1 MKLQVAH
8 ASLPK
13 QGESANGDRPFHRQD
28 PAERHMLAVIDGL
41 GHGPEAEQATLAGVK
56 YLNEVPLDTPFE
68 QVMLGLHE
76 SMRGTRGA
84 AGTVCII
91 AGSEITACAVGN
103 VELRSVKI
111 DVPLISS
118 AGILGV
124 RVQKFRVC
132 RAKLLAACRLVIFS
146 DGLTNPTGIS
156 EIQSMPAQAAC
167 DQLLSRHR
175 RTYDDASV
183 LIADLE

>member
-1 MKLQVAH
+1 MKALVGH

-13 QGESANGDRPFHRQD
+13 IGEYANGDRPFYREDGQG
-28 PAERHMLAVIDGL
+28 RHLFAVIDGL
-41 GHGPEAEQATLAGVK
+41 GHGPEAEAATLAG
-56 YLNEVPLDTPFE
+56 LRFLSEVSLDTILELLMP
-68 QVMLGLHE
+68 GLHD

-84 AGTVCII
+84 AGAVCLVR
-91 AGSEITACAVGN
+91 GNELSACAVGN
-103 VELRSVKI
+103 VELRPQRV

-132 RAKLLAACRLVIFS
+132 KTTLAGPCRLVVFS
-146 DGLTNPTGIS
+146 DGLTNPTSIS
-156 EIQSMPAQAAC
+156 EFQGASPQLAC
-167 DQLLSRHR
+167 DGLIHRHR
-175 RTYDDASV
+175 RSYDDATV

>member
-1 MKLQVAH
+1 MQVGH

-13 QGESANGDRPFHRQD
+13 VGESANGDRPFSRKDVQ
-28 PAERHMLAVIDGL
+28 ERNLIAVIDGL
-41 GHGPEAEQATLAGVK
+41 GHGPEAELATLAGLR
-56 YLNEVPLDTPFE
+56 YLSEVSLDTSLELMMP
-68 QVMLGLHE
+68 GLHE

-84 AGTVCII
+84 SGAVCLVR
-91 AGSEITACAVGN
+91 GNELFACAVGN
-103 VELRSVKI
+103 VELRPQRA

-132 RAKLLAACRLVIFS
+132 KATLTGPCRLVMFS
-146 DGLTNPTGIS
+146 DGLTNPTSINEFQGAS
-156 EIQSMPAQAAC
+156 PQVAC
-167 DQLLSRHR
+167 DGLLQRHR
-175 RTYDDASV
+175 RTYDDATV

>member
-1 MKLQVAH
+1 MKMQVGH

-13 QGESANGDRPFHRQD
+13 QGEYANGDRPFHRQD
-28 PAERHMLAVIDGL
+28 QADRHMLAVIDGL
-41 GHGPEAEQATLAGVK
+41 GHGPEAEQATLAGLK

-68 QVMLGLHE
+68 QVMLGVHE

-84 AGTVCII
+84 AGTVCILV
-91 AGSEITACAVGN
+91 GSEIAACGVGN
-103 VELRSVKI
+103 VELRSVHI

-132 RAKLLAACRLVIFS
+132 RAKIQKACRLVIFS
-146 DGLTNPTGIS
+146 DGLTNPTGIG
-156 EIQSMPAQAAC
+156 ELQSMSAQQAC

-175 RTYDDASV
+175 RTYDDATV

>member
-1 MKLQVAH
+1 MKLLVAH

-13 QGESANGDRPFHRQD
+13 QGEYANGDRPFHRQD
-28 PAERHMLAVIDGL
+28 QAERHLLAVIDGL
-41 GHGPEAEQATLAGVK
+41 GHGPDAEQATLAGLK
-56 YLNEVPLDTPFE
+56 YLGEVPLDTPFE
-68 QVMLGLHE
+68 QVMHGLHE

-84 AGTVCII
+84 AGTVCIV
-91 AGSEITACAVGN
+91 AGSEIAACAVGN
-103 VELRSVKI
+103 VELRSVAL

-132 RAKLLAACRLVIFS
+132 RAKIPTACRLVIFS
-146 DGLTNPTGIS
+146 DGLTNPTGIGAV
-156 EIQSMPAQAAC
+156 QGMPAQLAC

-175 RTYDDASV
+175 RTYDDATV